1 MYEAFVRQAEG
12 QLGIAV
18 ERGVSMKDYTTFAI
32 GGAADMMAAPDQAG
46 QLPAL
51 LALCRQEGIP
61 FLLLGRGSNL
71 LVSDGGI
78 EGLVIY
84 TGKLKK
90 MKLEGTRLY
99 AECGASLRSVASKA
113 QRGALAGLEFA
124 SGIPGSL
131 GGAIFMN
138 AGAYGGEMAQV
149 TECVDALDAEGN
161 PSSFSREDCNFSYRS
176 SLFSQKGLTVL
187 GAWFSLIPGSAEEI
201 KRTAAELNRRRREKQ
216 PLTLPSA
223 GSVFKRPEG
232 YFAGKLIMDCGL
244 KGYRIGGAQVSEK
257 HAGFI
262 VNMGGAS
269 CEDVRRLIA
278 HIQDTVWQACH
289 VRLESEI
296 RLVGRR

>member
-1 MYEAFVRQAEG
+1 MYEAFVRQAED

-18 ERGVSMKDYTTFAI
+18 EHGVSMKDYTTFAI
-32 GGAADMMAAPDQAG
+32 GGAADMMAAPDRAAQI
-46 QLPAL
+46 PAL
-51 LALCRQEGIP
+51 LALCRQEGVP

-71 LVSDGGI
+71 LVSDQGI

-90 MKLEGTRLY
+90 MKTEENRLY

-113 QRGALAGLEFA
+113 QRCALSGLEFA

-131 GGAIFMN
+131 GGAVFMN
-138 AGAYGGEMAQV
+138 AGAYGGEMKQV
-149 TECVDALDAEGN
+149 VLRVDAADSEGN
-161 PSSFSREDCNFSYRS
+161 PLCLEKEECAFGYRS
-176 SLFSQKGLTVL
+176 SIFSQKGFAVL
-187 GAWFSLIPGSAEEI
+187 GTWFLLEPGDAEEI

-232 YFAGKLIMDCGL
+232 CFAGKLIEDCGL
-244 KGYRIGGAQVSEK
+244 KGYCIGGAQVSEK

-262 VNMGGAS
+262 VNIGGAS
-269 CEDVRRLIA
+269 CEDVRRLVA
-278 HIQDTVWQACH
+278 YIQDTVWQAYH
-289 VRLESEI
+289 IRLESEI